1 MSIRTAQEL
10 KHARGMVERRQ
21 DLAEVIG
28 SANSRRHAEDIFRSL
43 CGAVKEVSK
52 HRKNIFDEID
62 NESASHAIEVQNLL
76 DMVTAW
82 KERSSVE
89 LAGWG
94 ATEEEI
100 LSIERGVFAQ

>member
-1 MSIRTAQEL
+1 MSLNTAREL
-10 KHARGMVERRQ
+10 KHARGMVERRR
-21 DLAEVIG
+21 DLAEVVG

-62 NESASHAIEVQNLL
+62 NESAVHAIEVQGLL
-76 DMVTAW
+76 DTVTAW

-94 ATEEEI
+94 ATEDEI
-100 LSIERGVFAQ
+100 SSIERFVMEV